1 MILPKHFLVEAIKS
15 AVATERRTRASRT
28 ATRSPGGWCR
38 RSTRATRASAGGSTR
53 PAARSARRS
62 GRRWRKALLDYFN
75 DPLVPTSGDELTF
88 FMTKEIMSRLAP
100 PLLLVN
106 FWDIDVAHFGA
117 YSLYL
122 EAIRRTDRLVHGL
135 WQHAQSLPAYRD
147 RTTLIVVPEMGRDG
161 DASGNGFSNHRSGD
175 ESCRRLWLLAV
186 GAGVPRGLVSERPIR
201 TLDVA
206 PTVAR
211 VLGFKMPEGEGPAA
225 VRAGLLR

>member
-1 MILPKHFLVEAIKS
+1 VILPKHFLLQAIRS
-15 AVATERRTRASRT
+15 AVATSEG
-28 ATRSPGGWCR
+28 PGVEDREALAKRMVSSLDEGYEGFGWKVHETGR
-38 RSTRATRASAGGSTR
+38 EIGKEVRATLAKS
-53 PAARSARRS
+53 
-62 GRRWRKALLDYFN
+62 LLDYFN
-75 DPLVPTSGDELTF
+75 DPLVPTSGDELTY
-88 FMTKEIMSRLAP
+88 FMTMEIMSRLAP

-135 WQHAQSLPAYRD
+135 WQHAQSLPAYRE

-161 DASGNGFSNHRSGD
+161 DPSGNGFQNHRSGD
-175 ESCRRLWLLAV
+175 ESCRRVWLLAV
-186 GAGVPRGLVSERPIR
+186 GAGVPHGLVSPRPIR

-211 VLGFKMPEGEGPAA
+211 VLGFKMPEGQGRPLSELAF
-225 VRAGLLR
+225 